1 MFQEL
6 KSDNSVG
13 NYRVQLL
20 SEDLV
25 NYHCSEFWS
34 MNSTDSEQSTYL
46 GWKQTV

>member
-20 SEDLV
+20 SEEVETWWTTIVQSFDL
-25 NYHCSEFWS
+25 W
-34 MNSTDSEQSTYL
+34 TAP
-46 GWKQTV
+46 TVSNRHT